1 MSTAL
6 VETDDMMVLTCRVPC
21 TNLDRLSLAVVDHTV
36 SVVGPGGFR
45 HELELP
51 PEADMARL
59 SVELYKG
66 ILELRAPRVD

>member
-21 TNLDRLSLAVVDHTV
+21 TNLDRL
-36 SVVGPGGFR
+36 R